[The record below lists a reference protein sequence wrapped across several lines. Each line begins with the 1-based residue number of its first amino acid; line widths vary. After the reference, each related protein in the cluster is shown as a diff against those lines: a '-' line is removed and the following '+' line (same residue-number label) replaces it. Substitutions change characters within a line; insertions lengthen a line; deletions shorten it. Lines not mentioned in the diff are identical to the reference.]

1 MLVYFQLITTQ
12 EDKTKFT
19 QLYDTYR
26 NVMFSVAYRIL
37 QNPQDAEDAVHQA
50 FVSILQN
57 LNKIKAVDAPAT
69 KAYVMIIA
77 ERKAIDMLRMNSRCV
92 SSDEIE
98 TMPGIDIPLPGDH
111 GLADAMAQLP
121 AKSRQLL
128 LLRFDQEERVGL
140 EADLLSPMAPAPDR
154 YTSMWVRLLLGRLC
168 LKCAAAHGG
177 WLHHRADA
185 EALLRSSAPV
195 A

>member
-37 QNPQDAEDAVHQA
+37 QNPQDVEDAVHQA

-121 AKSRQLL
+121 AKYRQLL
-128 LLRFDQEERVGL
+128 LLRFDQGYTTKEIAQLL
-140 EADLLSPMAPAPDR
+140 EMEPDTVQKSIWRAKQMLKKALSD
-154 YTSMWVRLLLGRLC
+154 
-168 LKCAAAHGG
+168 GG
-177 WLHHRADA
+177 
-185 EALLRSSAPV
+185 AL
-195 A
+195 